1 MKPSKAFELQHKA
14 LGLLRN
20 SQYWLEK
27 GRLEEANADL
37 EKAEALLNE
46 LRHAD

>member
-1 MKPSKAFELQHKA
+1 MTPSKAFELQHKA

-27 GRLEEANADL
+27 NRSEALRYLEENGVL
-37 EKAEALLNE
+37 V
-46 LRHAD
+46 